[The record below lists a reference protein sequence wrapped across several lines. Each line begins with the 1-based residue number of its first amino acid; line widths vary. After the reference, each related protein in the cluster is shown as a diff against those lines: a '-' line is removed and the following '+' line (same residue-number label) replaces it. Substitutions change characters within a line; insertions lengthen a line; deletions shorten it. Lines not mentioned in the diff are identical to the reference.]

1 GARGRLPGSGAP
13 AGAGVRPAP
22 GRLRRRPRRPAAPGA
37 AVLRGHRRRRQ
48 RRAHRQPDRRQR
60 PRPAPRPQPGQRR
73 PTRAHGGG
81 GAGVVIGS
89 ADVVR
94 REDRL
99 RQLEMAITRKLDGL
113 LHGDH
118 QGLVPGGGTEPAE
131 SRLYAPGDD
140 VRRMDWNLTARTDVP
155 HVRTTIADRE
165 LETWVVIDGSASLD
179 FGTAGMEKRDLALA
193 AAAAS
198 LFGPDA
204 VVIPPRSGRS
214 AALALLRRL
223 EQRGRAADGPSTTL
237 AEALRRIRLTAKRRG
252 LVVLITDLI
261 DQSPWQRELRA
272 LALRH
277 EVVVVEVR
285 DPRTGQRVEVQ
296 TSNAAVRARFAE
308 AAAARQ
314 AENARQV
321 RAAGASH
328 LVLSTDRDWLFDIVR
343 FVAAKRKRR

>member
-1 GARGRLPGSGAP
+1 M
-13 AGAGVRPAP
+13 
-22 GRLRRRPRRPAAPGA
+22 
-37 AVLRGHRRRRQ
+37 
-48 RRAHRQPDRRQR
+48 
-60 PRPAPRPQPGQRR
+60 
-73 PTRAHGGG
+73 
-81 GAGVVIGS
+81 IGS
-89 ADVVR
+89 TDVVR

-99 RQLEMAITRKLDGL
+99 RQLEMAVTRKLDGL
-113 LHGDH
+113 LQGDH

-131 SRLYAPGDD
+131 SRLYSPGDD
-140 VRRMDWNLTARTDVP
+140 VRRMDWNLTARTAVP

-179 FGTAGMEKRDLALA
+179 FGTVGCEKRDLALA
-193 AAAAS
+193 AAAAFTFLTVRGGNRVAAS
-198 LFGPDA
+198 LFGPEA

-223 EQRGRAADGPSTTL
+223 EQRGRAPDGPSAPSTTL

-261 DQSPWQRELRA
+261 DSSPWPRELRA

-285 DPRTGQRVEVQ
+285 DPRESSLPSVGLLMLVDPETGQRVEVQ

-314 AENARQV
+314 AEHARQV
-321 RAAGASH
+321 RGTGAAH
-328 LVLSTDRDWLFDIVR
+328 LVLSTDRDWLFDVVR
-343 FVAAKRKRR
+343 FVAARRKRR

>member
-1 GARGRLPGSGAP
+1 M
-13 AGAGVRPAP
+13 
-22 GRLRRRPRRPAAPGA
+22 
-37 AVLRGHRRRRQ
+37 RRRQ
-48 RRAHRQPDRRQR
+48 AEP
-60 PRPAPRPQPGQRR
+60 PSVG
-73 PTRAHGGG
+73 
-81 GAGVVIGS
+81 IGS
-89 ADVVR
+89 TDVVR

-99 RQLEMAITRKLDGL
+99 RQLEMAVTRKLDGL
-113 LHGDH
+113 LQGDH

-140 VRRMDWNLTARTDVP
+140 VRRMDWNLTARTAIP

-165 LETWVVIDGSASLD
+165 LETWLVIDGSASLD
-179 FGTAGMEKRDLALA
+179 FGTAGCEKRDLALA
-193 AAAAS
+193 AAAAFTFLTVRGGNRVAAS

-204 VVIPPRSGRS
+204 VVVPPRSGRS

-261 DQSPWQRELRA
+261 DSGASPASPEANQSPWPRELRA

-277 EVVVVEVR
+277 EVVVVELR
-285 DPRTGQRVEVQ
+285 DPRESSLPSVGLLMLADPETGQRVEVQ

-308 AAAARQ
+308 AAAARY
-314 AENARQV
+314 AANARQV
-321 RAAGASH
+321 QATGAGH
-328 LVLSTDRDWLFDIVR
+328 LVLSTDRDWLFDVVR
-343 FVAAKRKRR
+343 FVAARRKRR